1 MTGVEVLAVEEI
13 AIGFAF
19 NWSEFWGMA
28 ILTFCILLALG
39 CIIAIMENN
48 WIPAIGF
55 CILGLI
61 MGVGLGFVFGH
72 GNGIP
77 IEYENQYKV
86 TISDEVS
93 MNEFIE
99 KYEIIEQE
107 GKIYTVREKE

>member
-28 ILTFCILLALG
+28 SIVFCVLLVLG
-39 CIIAIMENN
+39 CIIAILESN
-48 WIPAIGF
+48 WVPIIPF
-55 CILGLI
+55 CILGLLL
-61 MGVGLGFVFGH
+61 GSLLGFASGDA
-72 GNGIP
+72 NGIP

-86 TISDEVS
+86 IISDEVS

-99 KYEIIEQE
+99 KYEIIDQE
-107 GKIYTVREKE
+107 GKIYTVREK

>member
-28 ILTFCILLALG
+28 ILTFCILLWVG
-39 CIIAIMENN
+39 IVIAIIENN
-48 WIPAIGF
+48 WIPVILF
-55 CILGLI
+55 CSLGLI
-61 MGVGLGFVFGH
+61 LGIGLGFSFGH
-72 GNGIP
+72 GNGSP
-77 IEYENQYKV
+77 IEYESQYKV
-86 TISDEVS
+86 AISDEVS